1 MAITDENNGTGM
13 VMPVQ
18 PLGGYGGGNNGGFG
32 WGSDWIILF
41 LFAMMFGGWGGGFG
55 GGFGGYG
62 NMMLGYDFP
71 WLLNGQNGINTN
83 VNDGFRTAQLSDSV
97 TSVRDGIAGL
107 STQICG
113 GFGDTQMAL
122 ANGFANV
129 NTNVSNGF
137 AGVNLGIANG
147 TAAIQNSL
155 CNGFNSVNQGVNN
168 AQNAIAQQMYTNQ
181 ISDLERSFAAQT
193 ANTQGLTNLSSQ
205 LAQCCCDNRAAT
217 NDVKYTIA
225 TEACATR
232 AANTANT
239 QAILDKLCA
248 LELDGV
254 KNQLAQAQ
262 RENVAL
268 QNAVNMATMQASQTA
283 QTAQILA
290 GQAAEIDG
298 VYNRLKNC
306 PVPSMPVYGNT
317 PIFTCQNNGCGCGCG
332 A

>member
-1 MAITDENNGTGM
+1 MAITDENSSTGM

-18 PLGGYGGGNNGGFG
+18 PLGGYGYGGGNNGGFGG

-41 LFAMMFGGWGGGFG
+41 LFAMMFGGWGN

-62 NMMLGYDFP
+62 NMQLGYDFP
-71 WLLNGQNGINTN
+71 WLMTGQQNINSNTN
-83 VNDGFRTAQLSDSV
+83 NGFRDAMINDNI
-97 TSVRDGIAGL
+97 TSVRDGISGL
-107 STQICG
+107 STQLCG
-113 GFGDTQMAL
+113 CCGDMQMSM
-122 ANGFANV
+122 ANGFAGV
-129 NTNVSNGF
+129 NQNVSNGF
-137 AGVNLGIANG
+137 ASTNLGIANG

-193 ANTQGLTNLSSQ
+193 ANTQGLTNLSAQ
-205 LAQCCCDNRAAT
+205 LANCCCENRAAT

-225 TEACATR
+225 TEACNTR

-248 LELDGV
+248 LELDTV
-254 KNQLAQAQ
+254 KSQLAQAQ

-317 PIFTCQNNGCGCGCG
+317 PIFNCQSGGCGCG